1 MKFQYFVTGIGT
13 DVGKTVI
20 SAALVEAFEADYW
33 KPVQAGGL
41 ENTDTDVVQQLISNK
56 KSHFFKET
64 YRLNTPASPH
74 YAAEV
79 DGVEIN
85 LENFALPAT
94 SNNLIVEGAGG
105 LFVPLNKDYLIID
118 LIKKLKLP
126 VVVVASIY
134 LGSINHTLAS
144 IDALQ
149 KRNIPIAG
157 IIFNGNDVKSS
168 TDYILEYTKVRNL
181 GNFPWAENIS
191 KREVA
196 EFAKVVRNLLYKD

>member
-13 DVGKTVI
+13 DVGKTII

-74 YAAEV
+74 YAAEL
-79 DGVEIN
+79 DGVEIK
-85 LENFALPAT
+85 LENFTLPTT

-126 VVVVASIY
+126 VVLVASIY

-157 IIFNGNDVKSS
+157 IVFNGNDVKSS
-168 TDYILEYTKVRNL
+168 TSYILEYTKVRNL
-181 GNFPWAENIS
+181 GNFPWSENIS

-196 EFAKVVRNLLYKD
+196 EFAKVVRNLLYKP